1 MISLILSKT
10 PCPLRPAVAQPCSNA
25 LFPFP
30 AGNCKRDGAKIP
42 APLRFRQ
49 CCAITRARNHA
60 KKSDM
65 FRSLIATAMPDDIV
79 TPGTLRD
86 LQGME
91 IGQRRA

>member
-1 MISLILSKT
+1 
-10 PCPLRPAVAQPCSNA
+10 
-25 LFPFP
+25 
-30 AGNCKRDGAKIP
+30 
-42 APLRFRQ
+42 
-49 CCAITRARNHA
+49 
-60 KKSDM
+60 M